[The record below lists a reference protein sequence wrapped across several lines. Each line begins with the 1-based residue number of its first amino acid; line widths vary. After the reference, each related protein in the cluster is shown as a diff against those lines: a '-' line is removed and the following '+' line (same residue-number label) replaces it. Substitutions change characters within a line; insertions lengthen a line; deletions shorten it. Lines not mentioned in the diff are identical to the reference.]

1 MKKTCLIAT
10 SFVLIL
16 SSSPSLGYCDF
27 HDNSRWGAFA
37 RHHELG
43 NQNTFVSNSNIKL
56 KHEELVTTAVN
67 QPSSVNI
74 DYRFPFIFTDVTL
87 EFVGSDGLEIDAK
100 EAIAINRSRGKY
112 ALSYTAQTSG
122 EHEIVIHA
130 KATKNG
136 SPYALV
142 NRIKVTAI

>member
-1 MKKTCLIAT
+1 MKKTGLITT
-10 SFVLIL
+10 SFILML
-16 SSSPSLGYCDF
+16 SSSQSFGYCDF

-43 NQNTFVSNSNIKL
+43 SQNTFVSNSNIKL
-56 KHEELVTTAVN
+56 RHEEIVTTAVN

-100 EAIAINRSRGKY
+100 EAISINRSRGKY
-112 ALSYTAQTSG
+112 ALSYTAQQSG

-136 SPYALV
+136 APYALV